1 MEKRIEQYTPH
12 TLEIVR
18 RTLDKL
24 DELGEPKFYSVQV
37 DGQTVVSRTNNPSEL
52 DRVRGFLFHNS
63 TNLKLIFYKGFEG
76 DALEEITYNLSTTQH
91 GTNGL
96 SGLGEIDERIK
107 QAVNSER
114 RNWEHELMKKELS
127 DTKKELGEA
136 EEHIESLENL
146 IDELKSSKN
155 KLGNI
160 HVGEVVSVMVE
171 SFMRRNVD
179 KIKKL
184 PGGTALAGILSDN
197 SSNSNSETQESTEA
211 SFEKVNE
218 EESWWSDVESAFNE
232 KELDCIKAIVAILAG
247 DKSKITTVLSLLQPN
262 TN

>member
-1 MEKRIEQYTPH
+1 MEKRTEQFTPH

-24 DELGEPKFYSVQV
+24 DELGEPKFYAVQV
-37 DGQTVVSRTNNPSEL
+37 DGQTVVTRTNNPSEV

-63 TNLKLIFYKGFEG
+63 NQLRIIFYKGFDG
-76 DALEEITYNLSTTQH
+76 DAVEEITYNISNNQSNM
-91 GTNGL
+91 NGL

-114 RNWEHELMKKELS
+114 RNWEHELLKKELS
-127 DTKKELGEA
+127 DAKKELGDA
-136 EEHIESLENL
+136 EDHIESLENL

-184 PGGTALAGILSDN
+184 PGGTTLAGILADN
-197 SSNSNSETQESTEA
+197 SSNASSEHSENTEA

-218 EESWWSDVESAFNE
+218 EDSWWSDVESAFNE

-247 DKSKITTVLSLLQPN
+247 DKTKITTVLSLLQPN